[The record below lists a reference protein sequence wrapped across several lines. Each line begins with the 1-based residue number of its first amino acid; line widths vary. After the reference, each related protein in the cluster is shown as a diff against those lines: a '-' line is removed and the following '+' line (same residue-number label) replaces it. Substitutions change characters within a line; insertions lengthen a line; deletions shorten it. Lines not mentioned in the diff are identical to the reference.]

1 MEDTSKRMAAVLIT
15 VSVLTAV
22 YLYIGNNDNN
32 RYAIDQLTTEN
43 FFPNNTE
50 NIKHLTN
57 F

>member
-50 NIKHLTN
+50 NRKH
-57 F
+57 